1 MAIPIS
7 TIQKETKTEEQVKL
21 EKLEELKALLAENE
35 DSVSKT
41 MKLMGELNSLGV
53 FDAANSMLQAK
64 EEIAKIALGQVSREP
79 VTNLINKMMAA
90 SGALTKADPAFTGKL
105 LESVLAGTEQ
115 AQSFL
120 KEDKKVGVLD
130 LLKAMND
137 PDINRAVGFGL
148 QFLKGMG
155 KELRD

>member
-21 EKLEELKALLAENE
+21 EKLEELKALLVENE

-79 VTNLINKMMAA
+79 VTNLINTMMAA
-90 SGALTKADPAFTGKL
+90 GGALTKADPAFTGKL

>member
-79 VTNLINKMMAA
+79 VTNLINTMMAA
-90 SGALTKADPAFTGKL
+90 GGALTKADPAFTGKL

-120 KEDKKVGVLD
+120 KEDK
-130 LLKAMND
+130 
-137 PDINRAVGFGL
+137 R
-148 QFLKGMG
+148 
-155 KELRD
+155 

>member
-79 VTNLINKMMAA
+79 VTNLINTMMAA
-90 SGALTKADPAFTGKL
+90 GGALTKADPTFTGKL

>member
-79 VTNLINKMMAA
+79 VTNLINTMMAA
-90 SGALTKADPAFTGKL
+90 GGALTKADPAFTGKL

-148 QFLKGMG
+148 QFLK
-155 KELRD
+155 D

>member
-79 VTNLINKMMAA
+79 VTNLINTMMAA
-90 SGALTKADPAFTGKL
+90 GGALTKADPAFTGKL

>member
-79 VTNLINKMMAA
+79 VTNLINTMMAA
-90 SGALTKADPAFTGKL
+90 GGALTKADPAFTGKL
-105 LESVLAGTEQ
+105 LESVLAG
-115 AQSFL
+115 
-120 KEDKKVGVLD
+120 
-130 LLKAMND
+130 
-137 PDINRAVGFGL
+137 
-148 QFLKGMG
+148 
-155 KELRD
+155 

>member
-21 EKLEELKALLAENE
+21 EKLEELKALLVENE

-79 VTNLINKMMAA
+79 VTNLINTMMAA
-90 SGALTKADPAFTGKL
+90 GGALTKADPAFTGKL

-130 LLKAMND
+130 LLKAMKD

>member
-79 VTNLINKMMAA
+79 VTNLINTMMAA
-90 SGALTKADPAFTGKL
+90 GGALTKADPAFTGKL

-120 KEDKKVGVLD
+120 KEDKKVGILD

>member
-1 MAIPIS
+1 MT
-7 TIQKETKTEEQVKL
+7 TIKKETKTAEQIKL
-21 EKLEELKALLAENE
+21 EKIEELKELLAENE
-35 DSVSKT
+35 DAVSKT
-41 MKLMGELNSLGV
+41 MTLMNELNDLGI
-53 FDAANSMLQAK
+53 FDAATSMLRAK
-64 EEIAKIALGQVSREP
+64 EDIAKIALGQVSREP
-79 VTNLINKMMAA
+79 VTNLINTMMV
-90 SGALTKADPAFTGKL
+90 SRGGALTKADPEFTAKL
-105 LESVLAGTEQ
+105 LESVMAGTEQ

-155 KELRD
+155 KELREQ

>member
-41 MKLMGELNSLGV
+41 MKLMGELNSLGL

-79 VTNLINKMMAA
+79 VTNLINTMMAA
-90 SGALTKADPAFTGKL
+90 GGALTKADPAFTGKL

>member
-79 VTNLINKMMAA
+79 VTNLINTMMAA
-90 SGALTKADPAFTGKL
+90 GGALTKADPAFTGKL

-120 KEDKKVGVLD
+120 KEDKKG
-130 LLKAMND
+130 
-137 PDINRAVGFGL
+137 R
-148 QFLKGMG
+148 
-155 KELRD
+155 RS

>member
-7 TIQKETKTEEQVKL
+7 TIQKETKTEEQVRL

-35 DSVSKT
+35 NSVSKT

-79 VTNLINKMMAA
+79 VTNLINTMMAA
-90 SGALTKADPAFTGKL
+90 GGALTKADPAFTGKL

>member
-21 EKLEELKALLAENE
+21 EKLEELKALLAEND

-79 VTNLINKMMAA
+79 VTNLINTMMAA
-90 SGALTKADPAFTGKL
+90 GGALTKADPAFTGKL

-155 KELRD
+155 KELRH